1 MKPSPATP
9 PARPAPKAPRPSLG
23 RMILTVV
30 AVVAVA
36 IIVFPFAWIV
46 LSSLRDPDHL
56 LSFDWRDNIPRSIS
70 FASYALA
77 LRRADLFLW
86 LRNSMLVALS
96 TTVLSLAVA
105 APLAFALSH
114 LRFTG
119 QRPASALLSIHYAI
133 PSITIAVPLFVIL
146 VAIHFYDSL
155 PALVMVHTS
164 LTIPFATWVLRDFYH
179 SIPHELVEAGFVD
192 GASLPRVLRYVI
204 LPLSIPALLAA
215 GAYAFIL
222 SWNDLLF
229 ALVLLNAASR
239 FTAPIGVEAFFSGRQ
254 IDQSLWAQLMAASTI
269 VSLPSVILFGIFQR
283 YLASGFLSGA
293 IKG

>member
-1 MKPSPATP
+1 MDPSPAALP
-9 PARPAPKAPRPSLG
+9 VRAAPSLG
-23 RMILTVV
+23 RLIMTVV
-30 AVVAVA
+30 AVMAVAV
-36 IIVFPFAWIV
+36 IVFPFAWIV

-56 LSFDWRDNIPRSIS
+56 LSLDWRDNIPRTIS

-114 LRFTG
+114 LRFAG
-119 QRPASALLSIHYAI
+119 QRPVSALLSIHYAI
-133 PSITIAVPLFVIL
+133 PSITIIVPLFVIL
-146 VAIHFYDSL
+146 VALHFYDSL
-155 PALVMVHTS
+155 LALVVVHTS

-229 ALVLLNAASR
+229 ALVLLNSASR
-239 FTAPIGVEAFFSGRQ
+239 FTAPIGIEAFFSGRQ
-254 IDQSLWAQLMAASTI
+254 IDQSLWAQLMAASTM

-293 IKG
+293 VKG

>member
-1 MKPSPATP
+1 MLPKTRTANL
-9 PARPAPKAPRPSLG
+9 ARLV
-23 RMILTVV
+23 LTVL
-30 AVVAVA
+30 AVLVVV
-36 IIVFPFAWIV
+36 IIIFPFAWIV
-46 LSSLRDPDHL
+46 LSSLRDPNHL
-56 LSFDWRDNIPRSIS
+56 LSFDWRDNIPHEIS

-96 TTVLSLAVA
+96 TTALSLAVA

-114 LRFTG
+114 LSFRG

-133 PSITIAVPLFVIL
+133 PSITIAIPLFVIL

-192 GASLPRVLRYVI
+192 GASLARVLRYII

-229 ALVLLNAASR
+229 ALVLLNSASR
-239 FTAPIGVEAFFSGRQ
+239 FTAPIGIEAFFSGRQ
-254 IDQSLWAQLMAASTI
+254 IDQSLWAQLMAASTM

-293 IKG
+293 VKG